1 MHCRLHSKKALNR
14 ITIAAFALAALGA
27 AVPAEMAAQQAPR
40 QLYLVVSNEMSLA
53 NGQAYATE
61 MSALVDAATKAQVPH
76 GGWTTFRDGP
86 RFTIMYPIRNMAH
99 LDDPQWFV
107 APYRG
112 TAAEA
117 ALASS
122 MANRRRLAMSTS
134 SEILEYVPELSYRP
148 AQVGTES
155 VVRVSH
161 VMLNPDRGADYDA
174 LITDANAVRA
184 AVGYPYRVDV
194 YRTLVGQGRR
204 YVVVN
209 YYDTREAFVGANSI
223 GRLLQSNADA
233 QARWSVLAERNTAAV
248 HSSSYRDMNIAAP
261 LSYRPQ

>member
-1 MHCRLHSKKALNR
+1 
-14 ITIAAFALAALGA
+14 
-27 AVPAEMAAQQAPR
+27 
-40 QLYLVVSNEMSLA
+40 MSLA
-53 NGQAYATE
+53 DGQTYATE
-61 MSALVDAATKAQVPH
+61 MRALVDAATTAQVRH
-76 GGWTTFRDGP
+76 GGWTTFRDGG
-86 RFTIMYPIRNMAH
+86 RFTLMYPIRNLAH
-99 LDDPQWFV
+99 LDDPQWFG

-112 TAAEA
+112 TTAEA
-117 ALASS
+117 ALTSS
-122 MANRRRLAMSTS
+122 LANRRRLAMSTS

-184 AVGYPYRVDV
+184 AVGYPYRVDI
-194 YRTLVGQGRR
+194 YRTVVGQGRR
-204 YVVVN
+204 YVVVS
-209 YYDTREAFVGANSI
+209 YYDTREAFVGANAI

-233 QARWSVLAERNTAAV
+233 QARWNTFGERNAAAV